1 MHSPS
6 SLHTPASHGS
16 ITAEQRAERSNKSRK
31 IPSPCSTFSSVSKS
45 FLSRILP
52 KSSSTPTHRL
62 EQQSS
67 KNDGIQIS
75 APLQPTPAK
84 GQGLNQPKAIFWGWA
99 ALVVVAGFGY
109 FTVKSNNTAKKRDFM
124 IKQGQELQQRRGAV
138 QGDDAAASSMPV
150 LMSSSN
156 QEKYAQSPLQS
167 LTAAFNRQTTQRS
180 RNTDSSSQE

>member
-1 MHSPS
+1 MKSRSVYRS
-6 SLHTPASHGS
+6 SLRVLPQRGVLSTSRLNSTSSASPATS
-16 ITAEQRAERSNKSRK
+16 RSGQ
-31 IPSPCSTFSSVSKS
+31 PS
-45 FLSRILP
+45 
-52 KSSSTPTHRL
+52 
-62 EQQSS
+62 
-67 KNDGIQIS
+67 
-75 APLQPTPAK
+75 K

-109 FTVKSNNTAKKRDFM
+109 FTVKSNNTAKKREFM
-124 IKQGQELQQRRGAV
+124 IKQGQELQQRRGAE

-150 LMSSSN
+150 LMSSSK